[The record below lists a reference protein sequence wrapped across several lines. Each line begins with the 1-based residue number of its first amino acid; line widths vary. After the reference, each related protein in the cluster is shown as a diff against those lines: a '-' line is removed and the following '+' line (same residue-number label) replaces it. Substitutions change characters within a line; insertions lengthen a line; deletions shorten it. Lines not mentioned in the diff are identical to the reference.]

1 MKEVKVNIFE
11 KISLWWRFEGKYYH
25 KDFIVGI
32 KNLWKWAPVI
42 WNDRDWDDYYI
53 YEIIRNKIKFQSDY
67 IEKKD
72 RHLSAK
78 RDSEIMRLV
87 ARLIKL
93 QQDEFYG
100 MEYMDYHKTNFDFI
114 PTDETEK
121 YFTIDDTLISENFQ
135 EYFNKYPL
143 QYKRV
148 VSGEINRFKRS
159 IDEKDDKLIAME
171 IAHENQERC
180 KKLIFKIMNEH
191 IERWWD

>member
-1 MKEVKVNIFE
+1 
-11 KISLWWRFEGKYYH
+11 
-25 KDFIVGI
+25 
-32 KNLWKWAPVI
+32 
-42 WNDRDWDDYYI
+42 
-53 YEIIRNKIKFQSDY
+53 
-67 IEKKD
+67 
-72 RHLSAK
+72 
-78 RDSEIMRLV
+78 
-87 ARLIKL
+87 
-93 QQDEFYG
+93 
-100 MEYMDYHKTNFDFI
+100 MDYHKTNFDFI

>member
-53 YEIIRNKIKFQSDY
+53 YEIIRNKIKFQADY

>member
-1 MKEVKVNIFE
+1 
-11 KISLWWRFEGKYYH
+11 LWWRFEGKYYH

-53 YEIIRNKIKFQSDY
+53 YEIIRNKIKFQADY

-143 QYKRV
+143 Q
-148 VSGEINRFKRS
+148 
-159 IDEKDDKLIAME
+159 
-171 IAHENQERC
+171 
-180 KKLIFKIMNEH
+180 
-191 IERWWD
+191 